1 MQSNKTSLNTLVDK
15 ITNSKTLTEGSK
27 TLKEIEENKDYIQEV
42 QLKKLITL
50 HDQSFKSKCVDPLT
64 DLYEKYRS
72 LMERD
77 SKIQN
82 EAALVD
88 RNLRIIEQTLEY
100 VKANQAK

>member
-1 MQSNKTSLNTLVDK
+1 MQPNKSSLTTLVDK
-15 ITNSKTLTEGSK
+15 ITNSNTPTEGSK
-27 TLKEIEENKDYIQEV
+27 ILKEIEENKDYIQEV

-50 HDQSFKSKCVDPLT
+50 HDQSFKSKCVDPLN
-64 DLYEKYRS
+64 DLYGKYKP

-77 SKIQN
+77 SNVQN

-100 VKANQAK
+100 IKANQRK